1 MRRLNFQ
8 DGLEEQAFAANT
20 LFGIARR
27 LHDVDD
33 ARAELRASVLVG
45 ALVSFLEGCFP
56 LPEEVLCWFV
66 LKRTKRAKGLLS
78 LWTG

>member
-8 DGLEEQAFAANT
+8 DELEERAFAASA
-20 LFGIARR
+20 LFDTARR

-33 ARAELRASVLVG
+33 ARAELKASVLVG
-45 ALVSFLEGCFP
+45 GLVSLLEGCFP
-56 LPEEVLCWFV
+56 LPEEILCWFV
-66 LKRTKRAKGLLS
+66 LRRTKRAKGLLS